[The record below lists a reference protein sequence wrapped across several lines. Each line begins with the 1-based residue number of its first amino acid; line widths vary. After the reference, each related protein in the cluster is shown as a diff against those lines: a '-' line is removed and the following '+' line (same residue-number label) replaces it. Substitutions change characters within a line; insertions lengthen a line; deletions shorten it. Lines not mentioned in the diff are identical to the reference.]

1 MIFSFSGFFFFRN
14 YEKNVVYMRIQK
26 VHKGVGFMYE
36 YSLTFTPCKTVIKL
50 YMRLLQYFLQIVINN
65 FLFLLFW

>member
-1 MIFSFSGFFFFRN
+1 
-14 YEKNVVYMRIQK
+14 MRIQK